1 MKVEKDLGFVNE
13 IPVYVNGK
21 KSNLR
26 VGEITTDDAVEEVL
40 ENTKESFQ
48 KPLTVAG
55 QARTCYVVGIQNSTK
70 APVNIAREGKSIDV
84 FLLSSF
90 LPKEFASDSV
100 NNIEIEFVINISG
113 ETTQIGF
120 SELEQM
126 GALCK
131 AEMKEM
137 GGVKVLMTT
146 IDFSQLSEMTEEEI
160 EEMKET
166 LKLYD
171 VLRVK
176 AEKIIKENMLITVQ
190 ED

>member
-26 VGEITTDDAVEEVL
+26 VGETTTDDAVEEVL

-48 KPLTVAG
+48 KPVTVAG

-70 APVNIAREGKSIDV
+70 APVNIAREGKSIEV
-84 FLLSSF
+84 YILQSI
-90 LPKEFASDSV
+90 LPKEFTSDSIK
-100 NNIEIEFVINISG
+100 NIEIEFVFNISG
-113 ETTQIGF
+113 ETNQIGF
-120 SELEQM
+120 YKLEQM

-131 AEMKEM
+131 AKMVKIS
-137 GGVKVLMTT
+137 GVEVLMTT

>member
-1 MKVEKDLGFVNE
+1 MKVEKNLGFVNE

-21 KSNLR
+21 ASKLR
-26 VGEITTDDAVEEVL
+26 VGEYAYDDAVEEVL

-48 KPLTVAG
+48 KPVTVAG

-84 FLLSSF
+84 SLLSSF

-100 NNIEIEFVINISG
+100 NNIEIEFVIPMDG
-113 ETTQIGF
+113 EIYKFGF
-120 SELEQM
+120 AEFEQM
-126 GALCK
+126 GAQCE
-131 AEMKEM
+131 ASRTTMY
-137 GGVKVLMTT
+137 GIKVR

-160 EEMKET
+160 EEMKEK

>member
-26 VGEITTDDAVEEVL
+26 VGEITIDDAVEEVL
-40 ENTKESFQ
+40 ENTKNSFQ

-55 QARTCYVVGIQNSTK
+55 QARICYVVGIQNSTK
-70 APVNIAREGKSIDV
+70 APLNIAREGKSIDV
-84 FLLSSF
+84 YLLLSF
-90 LPKEFASDSV
+90 FPKEFASDSV
-100 NNIEIEFVINISG
+100 NNIEIEFVIPMDG
-113 ETTQIGF
+113 EIYKFGF
-120 SELEQM
+120 AEFEQM
-126 GALCK
+126 GAQCE
-131 AEMKEM
+131 ASQ
-137 GGVKVLMTT
+137 TT
-146 IDFSQLSEMTEEEI
+146 MSGIGIIEVRIDFSQLSEVTEEEI

>member
-26 VGEITTDDAVEEVL
+26 VGETTLDAAVEGVL
-40 ENTKESFQ
+40 KNTKESFQ
-48 KPLTVAG
+48 KPVTVVG

-84 FLLSSF
+84 YLSLSF

-126 GALCK
+126 GAKCE
-131 AEMKEM
+131 AYQ
-137 GGVKVLMTT
+137 TT
-146 IDFSQLSEMTEEEI
+146 MDGTGTIEVRIDFSQLSEMTEDEI
-160 EEMKET
+160 EEMKEM

>member
-26 VGEITTDDAVEEVL
+26 VGETTKDDAVEEVL
-40 ENTKESFQ
+40 ENTKNSFQ

-55 QARTCYVVGIQNSTK
+55 QARICYVVGIQNSTK
-70 APVNIAREGKSIDV
+70 APVNIVREGKSIDV
-84 FLLSSF
+84 YLFLSF

-100 NNIEIEFVINISG
+100 NNIEIEFVIPINGGIYKFGFAEFEQVGAQCEASR
-113 ETTQIGF
+113 TTMYGIGTI
-120 SELEQM
+120 
-126 GALCK
+126 
-131 AEMKEM
+131 
-137 GGVKVLMTT
+137 KVR
-146 IDFSQLSEMTEEEI
+146 IDFSQLNEMTEEEI
-160 EEMKET
+160 EKIKET

>member
-1 MKVEKDLGFVNE
+1 MKVEKELGFVNE

-26 VGEITTDDAVEEVL
+26 VGEITIDDAVEEVL
-40 ENTKESFQ
+40 ENTKNSFQ

-55 QARTCYVVGIQNSTK
+55 QARICYVVGIQNSTK

-84 FLLSSF
+84 FLFSSF

-100 NNIEIEFVINISG
+100 NNIEIEFVIPMDGEIYKFGFAEFEQWGAQCEASRTTMSG
-113 ETTQIGF
+113 IGII
-120 SELEQM
+120 
-126 GALCK
+126 
-131 AEMKEM
+131 
-137 GGVKVLMTT
+137 KVR

-176 AEKIIKENMLITVQ
+176 AEKSIKENMIITVQ

>member
-26 VGEITTDDAVEEVL
+26 VGETTTDDAVEEVL
-40 ENTKESFQ
+40 ENTKNSFQ

-55 QARTCYVVGIQNSTK
+55 QARICYVVGIQNSTK
-70 APVNIAREGKSIDV
+70 ATVNIEREGKSIDV
-84 FLLSSF
+84 YLLLSF

-100 NNIEIEFVINISG
+100 NNIEIEFVIPMDG
-113 ETTQIGF
+113 EIYKLGF
-120 SELEQM
+120 AEFEQM
-126 GALCK
+126 GAQCE
-131 AEMKEM
+131 ASQTTMS
-137 GGVKVLMTT
+137 GVGIIKVR
-146 IDFSQLSEMTEEEI
+146 IDFSQLSEMTEEDI

>member
-55 QARTCYVVGIQNSTK
+55 QARICYVVGIQNSTK

-84 FLLSSF
+84 SLLLSF

-100 NNIEIEFVINISG
+100 NNIEIEFVIPMEG
-113 ETTQIGF
+113 EIYKLGF
-120 SELEQM
+120 AEFEQM
-126 GALCK
+126 GAQCEASQTL
-131 AEMKEM
+131 
-137 GGVKVLMTT
+137 GTIKVR
-146 IDFSQLSEMTEEEI
+146 IDFSQLSEMEEEEI

>member
-26 VGEITTDDAVEEVL
+26 VGETTTDDAVEEVL
-40 ENTKESFQ
+40 KNTKESFQ

-84 FLLSSF
+84 YLFLSF
-90 LPKEFASDSV
+90 LPKEFASDSA
-100 NNIEIEFVINISG
+100 NNIKIEFVIPMDG
-113 ETTQIGF
+113 EVYKFGF
-120 SELEQM
+120 AEFEQM
-126 GALCK
+126 GAQCE
-131 AEMKEM
+131 ASQTTIY
-137 GGVKVLMTT
+137 GIGIIKVR

>member
-1 MKVEKDLGFVNE
+1 MKVEKELGFVNE

-48 KPLTVAG
+48 KPVTVAG
-55 QARTCYVVGIQNSTK
+55 QARICYVVGIQNSTM

-84 FLLSSF
+84 SLLLSF

-100 NNIEIEFVINISG
+100 NNIEIEFVIPMDREIHKL
-113 ETTQIGF
+113 GF
-120 SELEQM
+120 AEFEQM
-126 GALCK
+126 GAQCE
-131 AEMKEM
+131 ASRTTMS
-137 GGVKVLMTT
+137 GSGIIKVR
-146 IDFSQLSEMTEEEI
+146 IDFSQLSEMTEEET

>member
-55 QARTCYVVGIQNSTK
+55 QARICYVVGIQNSTK

-84 FLLSSF
+84 YLLLSF
-90 LPKEFASDSV
+90 FPKEFASDSA
-100 NNIEIEFVINISG
+100 NNIKIEFVIPMDG
-113 ETTQIGF
+113 EIYKLGF
-120 SELEQM
+120 AEFEQM
-126 GALCK
+126 GAQCE
-131 AEMKEM
+131 AYQTTMN
-137 GGVKVLMTT
+137 GIGVIEVR
-146 IDFSQLSEMTEEEI
+146 IDFSQLSEVTEEEI
-160 EEMKET
+160 EEMKEM

>member
-55 QARTCYVVGIQNSTK
+55 QARICYVVGIQNSTK

-84 FLLSSF
+84 SLLSSF
-90 LPKEFASDSV
+90 LPKEFASDSA
-100 NNIEIEFVINISG
+100 NNIKIEFVIPMDG
-113 ETTQIGF
+113 EIYKFGF
-120 SELEQM
+120 AEFEQM
-126 GALCK
+126 GAQCEASL
-131 AEMKEM
+131 AI
-137 GGVKVLMTT
+137 GTIKVR
-146 IDFSQLSEMTEEEI
+146 IDFSQLSEATEEEI
-160 EEMKET
+160 EEMKEM

-176 AEKIIKENMLITVQ
+176 TEKIIKENMLITVQ

>member
-26 VGEITTDDAVEEVL
+26 VGETTTDDAVEEVL

-55 QARTCYVVGIQNSTK
+55 QARICYVVGIQNSTK
-70 APVNIAREGKSIDV
+70 EQVNIAREGKSIDV
-84 FLLSSF
+84 YLLSSF

-100 NNIEIEFVINISG
+100 NNLEIEFVIPMDG
-113 ETTQIGF
+113 EIYKLGF
-120 SELEQM
+120 AEFEQM
-126 GALCK
+126 GAQCE
-131 AEMKEM
+131 ASQTTMS
-137 GGVKVLMTT
+137 GIGIIKVR

>member
-26 VGEITTDDAVEEVL
+26 VGETTTDDAVEEVL
-40 ENTKESFQ
+40 ENTKNSFQ

-55 QARTCYVVGIQNSTK
+55 QARICYVVGIQNSTK

-84 FLLSSF
+84 FLFSSF

-100 NNIEIEFVINISG
+100 NNIEIEFVIPMDGEIYKFGFAEFEQWGAQCEASRTTMSG
-113 ETTQIGF
+113 IGII
-120 SELEQM
+120 
-126 GALCK
+126 
-131 AEMKEM
+131 
-137 GGVKVLMTT
+137 KVR

-176 AEKIIKENMLITVQ
+176 AEKSIKENMIITVQ

>member
-26 VGEITTDDAVEEVL
+26 VGETTTDDAVEEVL

-55 QARTCYVVGIQNSTK
+55 QARICYVVGIQNSTK
-70 APVNIAREGKSIDV
+70 VPVNIAREGKSIDV
-84 FLLSSF
+84 YLLLSF
-90 LPKEFASDSV
+90 LPKEFASDSA
-100 NNIEIEFVINISG
+100 NNIKIEFVIPMDG
-113 ETTQIGF
+113 EIYKLGF
-120 SELEQM
+120 AEFEQM
-126 GALCK
+126 GAQCE
-131 AEMKEM
+131 AYQTTIERI
-137 GGVKVLMTT
+137 GFIKVR
-146 IDFSQLSEMTEEEI
+146 IDFSQLSEATEEEV
-160 EEMKET
+160 EEMKEM

>member
-26 VGEITTDDAVEEVL
+26 VGETTTDDAVEGVL

-48 KPLTVAG
+48 KPVTVAG
-55 QARTCYVVGIQNSTK
+55 QSKTYYVIGIKNSKNNSVLIGRT
-70 APVNIAREGKSIDV
+70 GKRIEVYIPQSI
-84 FLLSSF
+84 
-90 LPKEFASDSV
+90 LPKEFTSDSIK
-100 NNIEIEFVINISG
+100 NIEIEFEINISG

-131 AEMKEM
+131 AEMAKT
-137 GGVKVLMTT
+137 GGVKVLMTK
-146 IDFSQLSEMTEEEI
+146 IDFYQLSEIQEKEI
-160 EEMKET
+160 EGIKET

>member
-1 MKVEKDLGFVNE
+1 MKVEKNLGFVNE

-26 VGEITTDDAVEEVL
+26 VGETTTDDAVEGVL

-48 KPLTVAG
+48 KPVTVAG
-55 QARTCYVVGIQNSTK
+55 QARICYVVGIQNSTK
-70 APVNIAREGKSIDV
+70 APVNIEREGKSIEV
-84 FLLSSF
+84 YILQSI
-90 LPKEFASDSV
+90 LPKEFTSDSIK
-100 NNIEIEFVINISG
+100 NIEIEFEINISG

-131 AEMKEM
+131 AEMVKM
-137 GGVKVLMTT
+137 SGVKGLMTT
-146 IDFSQLSEMTEEEI
+146 IDFSQLSETQEEEI

-176 AEKIIKENMLITVQ
+176 AEKSIKENMIITVQ

>member
-26 VGEITTDDAVEEVL
+26 VGETTTDDAVEGVL

-48 KPLTVAG
+48 KPVTVAG
-55 QARTCYVVGIQNSTK
+55 QARICYVVGIQNSTK
-70 APVNIAREGKSIDV
+70 APVNIVREGKSIDV
-84 FLLSSF
+84 YLLLSF
-90 LPKEFASDSV
+90 LPKEFASDSAK
-100 NNIEIEFVINISG
+100 NLEIEFVLSMDG
-113 ETTQIGF
+113 ETQQVGF
-120 SELEQM
+120 TEFEQM

-131 AEMKEM
+131 AKMANM
-137 GGVKVLMTT
+137 GGMKVLMTT
-146 IDFSQLSEMTEEEI
+146 IDFSQLSETQEEEI
-160 EEMKET
+160 EGIKEM

-176 AEKIIKENMLITVQ
+176 AEKRIKENMIITVQ

>member
-26 VGEITTDDAVEEVL
+26 VGEITIDDAVEEVL

-55 QARTCYVVGIQNSTK
+55 QARTCYVVGIQNSTP

-84 FLLSSF
+84 FLFSSF

-100 NNIEIEFVINISG
+100 NNIEIEFVIPMDGEIYKFGFAEFEQWGAQCEASRTTMSG
-113 ETTQIGF
+113 IGII
-120 SELEQM
+120 
-126 GALCK
+126 
-131 AEMKEM
+131 
-137 GGVKVLMTT
+137 KVR

-176 AEKIIKENMLITVQ
+176 AEKSIKENMIITEH

>member
-1 MKVEKDLGFVNE
+1 MGSVNE
-13 IPVYVNGK
+13 LPAYVNGK

-26 VGEITTDDAVEEVL
+26 VGETTTDDAVEEVL

-84 FLLSSF
+84 YLLLSS
-90 LPKEFASDSV
+90 LPKEFASDSA
-100 NNIEIEFVINISG
+100 NNIKIEFVIPMDG
-113 ETTQIGF
+113 EVYKLGF
-120 SELEQM
+120 AEFEQM
-126 GALCK
+126 GAQCE
-131 AEMKEM
+131 ASQTTMS
-137 GGVKVLMTT
+137 GIGTIKVR
-146 IDFSQLSEMTEEEI
+146 IDFSQLSEMMEEEI

>member
-26 VGEITTDDAVEEVL
+26 VGETTTDDAVEEVL
-40 ENTKESFQ
+40 ENTKNSFQ

-55 QARTCYVVGIQNSTK
+55 QARICYVVGIQNSTK
-70 APVNIAREGKSIDV
+70 ATVNIEREGKSIDV
-84 FLLSSF
+84 YLSLSF

-100 NNIEIEFVINISG
+100 NNFEIEFVIPMDG
-113 ETTQIGF
+113 EIYKLGF
-120 SELEQM
+120 AEFEQM
-126 GALCK
+126 GAQCE
-131 AEMKEM
+131 ASRTTMSGIETI
-137 GGVKVLMTT
+137 KVR

>member
-48 KPLTVAG
+48 KPVTVAG
-55 QARTCYVVGIQNSTK
+55 QARICYVVGIQNSTM

-84 FLLSSF
+84 SLLLSF

-100 NNIEIEFVINISG
+100 NNIEIEFVIPMDREIHKL
-113 ETTQIGF
+113 GF
-120 SELEQM
+120 AEFEQM
-126 GALCK
+126 GAQCE
-131 AEMKEM
+131 ASRTTMS
-137 GGVKVLMTT
+137 GSGIIKVR
-146 IDFSQLSEMTEEEI
+146 IDFSQLSEMTEEET

>member
-21 KSNLR
+21 ASKLR
-26 VGEITTDDAVEEVL
+26 VGEYAYDDAVEEVL

-70 APVNIAREGKSIDV
+70 VPVNIAREGKSIDV
-84 FLLSSF
+84 YLVLSF
-90 LPKEFASDSV
+90 LPKEFASDSA
-100 NNIEIEFVINISG
+100 NNIKIEFVIPMDG
-113 ETTQIGF
+113 EIYKLGF
-120 SELEQM
+120 AEFEQM
-126 GALCK
+126 GAQCE
-131 AEMKEM
+131 AYQTTMN
-137 GGVKVLMTT
+137 GIGVIEVR
-146 IDFSQLSEMTEEEI
+146 IDFSQLSEATEEEI
-160 EEMKET
+160 EEMKEM

-176 AEKIIKENMLITVQ
+176 AEKVIKENMLITVQ

>member
-26 VGEITTDDAVEEVL
+26 VGETTTDDAVEEVL
-40 ENTKESFQ
+40 ENTKNSFQ

-55 QARTCYVVGIQNSTK
+55 QARICYVVGIQNSTK
-70 APVNIAREGKSIDV
+70 APLNIAREGKSIDV
-84 FLLSSF
+84 YLLLSF

-100 NNIEIEFVINISG
+100 NNIEIEFVIPMDG
-113 ETTQIGF
+113 EICKFGF
-120 SELEQM
+120 AEFEQM
-126 GALCK
+126 GAQCE
-131 AEMKEM
+131 ASQTTMY
-137 GGVKVLMTT
+137 GIGIIKVR
-146 IDFSQLSEMTEEEI
+146 IDFSQLSEITEEEI

>member
-26 VGEITTDDAVEEVL
+26 VGETTTDAAVEGVL

-48 KPLTVAG
+48 KPVTVAG
-55 QARTCYVVGIQNSTK
+55 QARICYVVGIQNSTK
-70 APVNIAREGKSIDV
+70 APVKIAREGKSIDV
-84 FLLSSF
+84 YLSLSF
-90 LPKEFASDSV
+90 FPKEFASDSV
-100 NNIEIEFVINISG
+100 NNFEIEFVIPKDG
-113 ETTQIGF
+113 EIYKLGF
-120 SELEQM
+120 AEFEQM
-126 GALCK
+126 GAQCE
-131 AEMKEM
+131 ASRMTM
-137 GGVKVLMTT
+137 SGIGTIKVR

>member
-26 VGEITTDDAVEEVL
+26 VGETTTDDAVEEVL
-40 ENTKESFQ
+40 ENTKNSFQ

-55 QARTCYVVGIQNSTK
+55 QARICYVVGIQNSTK
-70 APVNIAREGKSIDV
+70 APLNIAREGKSIDV
-84 FLLSSF
+84 YLLLSF
-90 LPKEFASDSV
+90 LPKEFASDSA
-100 NNIEIEFVINISG
+100 NNIKIEFVIPING
-113 ETTQIGF
+113 EIYKFGF
-120 SELEQM
+120 AEFEQM
-126 GALCK
+126 GAQCE
-131 AEMKEM
+131 ASQTTMS
-137 GGVKVLMTT
+137 GIGIIKVR

-166 LKLYD
+166 LKLYG

>member
-1 MKVEKDLGFVNE
+1 MKVEKNLGFVNE

-21 KSNLR
+21 ASKLR
-26 VGEITTDDAVEEVL
+26 VGETTLDDAVEEVL
-40 ENTKESFQ
+40 ENTKNSFQ

-55 QARTCYVVGIQNSTK
+55 QARICYVVGIQNSTK

-84 FLLSSF
+84 YLSLSF
-90 LPKEFASDSV
+90 LPKEFASDSA
-100 NNIEIEFVINISG
+100 NNIKIEFVIPMDG
-113 ETTQIGF
+113 EIYKFGF
-120 SELEQM
+120 AEFEQM
-126 GALCK
+126 GAQCE
-131 AEMKEM
+131 AYQTTMY
-137 GGVKVLMTT
+137 GIGTIKVR
-146 IDFSQLSEMTEEEI
+146 IDFSQLSEMTEEEL
-160 EEMKET
+160 EEMKEM

>member
-26 VGEITTDDAVEEVL
+26 VGETTTDDAVEEVL

-55 QARTCYVVGIQNSTK
+55 QARICYVVGIQNSTK

-84 FLLSSF
+84 FLFSSF

-100 NNIEIEFVINISG
+100 NNIEIEFVIPMDGEIYKFGFAEFEQWGAQCEASRTTMSG
-113 ETTQIGF
+113 IGII
-120 SELEQM
+120 
-126 GALCK
+126 
-131 AEMKEM
+131 
-137 GGVKVLMTT
+137 KVR

-176 AEKIIKENMLITVQ
+176 AEKSIKENMIITVQ

>member
-26 VGEITTDDAVEEVL
+26 VGETTTDDAVEEVL
-40 ENTKESFQ
+40 ENTKNSFQ

-55 QARTCYVVGIQNSTK
+55 QARICYVVGIQNSTK
-70 APVNIAREGKSIDV
+70 APVDIAREGKSIDV
-84 FLLSSF
+84 FLFSSF

-100 NNIEIEFVINISG
+100 NNIEIEFVIPVNG
-113 ETTQIGF
+113 EIYKLGF
-120 SELEQM
+120 AEFEQM
-126 GALCK
+126 GAQCE
-131 AEMKEM
+131 ASQTTMY
-137 GGVKVLMTT
+137 GIGIIKVR

>member
-26 VGEITTDDAVEEVL
+26 VGETTTDDAVEEVL

-70 APVNIAREGKSIDV
+70 APVKIAREGKSIDV
-84 FLLSSF
+84 YLLLSF
-90 LPKEFASDSV
+90 LPKEFASDSA
-100 NNIEIEFVINISG
+100 NNIKIEFVIPMDG
-113 ETTQIGF
+113 EIYKFGF
-120 SELEQM
+120 AEFEQM
-126 GALCK
+126 GAQCEASQTL
-131 AEMKEM
+131 
-137 GGVKVLMTT
+137 GTIKVR

-176 AEKIIKENMLITVQ
+176 AEKSIKENMIITVQ

>member
-26 VGEITTDDAVEEVL
+26 VGETTTDDAVEEVL
-40 ENTKESFQ
+40 ENTKNSFQ

-55 QARTCYVVGIQNSTK
+55 QARICYVVGIQNSTK

-84 FLLSSF
+84 FLFSSF

-100 NNIEIEFVINISG
+100 NNIEIEFVIPINGEIYKFGFAEFEQWGAQCEASRTTMSG
-113 ETTQIGF
+113 IGII
-120 SELEQM
+120 
-126 GALCK
+126 
-131 AEMKEM
+131 
-137 GGVKVLMTT
+137 KVR

-176 AEKIIKENMLITVQ
+176 AEKSIKENMLITVQ

>member
-26 VGEITTDDAVEEVL
+26 VGETTTDDAVEEVL
-40 ENTKESFQ
+40 ENTKNSFQ

-55 QARTCYVVGIQNSTK
+55 QARICYVVGIQNSTK
-70 APVNIAREGKSIDV
+70 APLNIAREGKSIDV
-84 FLLSSF
+84 YLLLSF
-90 LPKEFASDSV
+90 FPKEFASDSV
-100 NNIEIEFVINISG
+100 NNIEIEFVIPMDG
-113 ETTQIGF
+113 EICKFGF
-120 SELEQM
+120 AEFEQM
-126 GALCK
+126 GAQCE
-131 AEMKEM
+131 ASQTTT
-137 GGVKVLMTT
+137 GGIGTIKVR
-146 IDFSQLSEMTEEEI
+146 IDFSQLSEITEEEI